1 MFLLV
6 EYCRYGNLLSYVIN
20 ARGRFVN
27 EVDSVGNLSTSNQQ
41 NEEEITAGDANGE
54 NYISIENA

>member
-1 MFLLV
+1 MLV

-27 EVDSVGNLSTSNQQ
+27 EVDSVGNLSNQQ
-41 NEEEITAGDANGE
+41 NEEEITAGDANGK